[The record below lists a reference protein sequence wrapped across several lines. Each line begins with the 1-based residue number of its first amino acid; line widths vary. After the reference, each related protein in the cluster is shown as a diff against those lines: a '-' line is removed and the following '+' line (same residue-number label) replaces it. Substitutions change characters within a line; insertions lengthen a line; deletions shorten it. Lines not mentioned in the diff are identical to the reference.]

1 MRRPL
6 PPPAALAAIA
16 LAALAP
22 LPAVQAQ
29 APAASRARP
38 AKASE
43 RLAAI
48 GSIQAQ
54 LKAFGR
60 DDYRAAIIYQ
70 SAGMKSTFPSVGA
83 FRAMMLRAYPEFA
96 HYKSVTFGSAQ
107 CDAPGVHLAIPATV
121 TGKDGVT
128 VRAVYLMV
136 REGKVYRVE
145 GVAGGAQ
152 SLPDNGGPSKD
163 V

>member
-1 MRRPL
+1 MSRL
-6 PPPAALAAIA
+6 LPPAALAALA
-16 LAALAP
+16 LVALAP
-22 LPAVQAQ
+22 LPPASAQ
-29 APAASRARP
+29 TPTSSRPRAAKTA
-38 AKASE
+38 E
-43 RLAAI
+43 RSAAI
-48 GSIQAQ
+48 NSIQTQ

-60 DDYRAAIIYQ
+60 DDYQTAITYQ
-70 SAGMKSTFPSVGA
+70 SAGLKGSFPSTAA
-83 FRAMMLRAYPEFA
+83 FRAMMRRAYPEFA
-96 HYKSVTFGSAQ
+96 HYKSVTFGPAQ
-107 CDAPGVHLAIPATV
+107 CDAQGIHLAIPATV

>member
-1 MRRPL
+1 MSRPL
-6 PPPAALAAIA
+6 APLVILTA
-16 LAALAP
+16 LAAL
-22 LPAVQAQ
+22 
-29 APAASRARP
+29 PAASAQSPAASHPRA

-43 RLAAI
+43 RSAAI
-48 GSIQAQ
+48 SSIQTQ

-60 DDYRAAIIYQ
+60 DDYQTAITYQ
-70 SAGMKSTFPSVGA
+70 SAGLKGSFPSTAA

-96 HYKSVTFGSAQ
+96 HYKSVAFGPAQ
-107 CDAPGVHLAIPATV
+107 CDAQGIHLAIPATV

>member
-1 MRRPL
+1 MSRLLVPL
-6 PPPAALAAIA
+6 TILTALTS
-16 LAALAP
+16 L
-22 LPAVQAQ
+22 
-29 APAASRARP
+29 PAASAQSPAASHPRA

-43 RLAAI
+43 RSAAI
-48 GSIQAQ
+48 NSIQTQ

-60 DDYRAAIIYQ
+60 DDYRTAITYQ
-70 SAGMKSTFPSVGA
+70 SAGLKGSFPSTGA
-83 FRAMMLRAYPEFA
+83 FRAMMQRAYPEFA
-96 HYKSVTFGSAQ
+96 HYKSVTFGPAQ
-107 CDAPGVHLAIPATV
+107 CDAQGIHLAIPATV